1 MQSLGFIC
9 KMEIQTNY
17 FVRGQIETCK
27 EKKKKRQVKSQK
39 NTVVKECEPMV
50 QKMGLNPGF
59 ISVDVAWHPENL
71 SGSLLHSSR

>member
-27 EKKKKRQVKSQK
+27 EKKKNVK
-39 NTVVKECEPMV
+39 
-50 QKMGLNPGF
+50 LN
-59 ISVDVAWHPENL
+59 HKKTL
-71 SGSLLHSSR
+71 